1 MKREG
6 RGELEPVPALWGQPG
21 PSRGVGQGS
30 TPGCRQRP
38 AGLRTSRSLS
48 SLLSCCLQAGCGPR
62 APHLIAGGSPDGV
75 AGWGQSNT
83 ACFALG

>member
-30 TPGCRQRP
+30 WRQWGAGASLEHQGSGSSSSAGTRVHPGAAAHQDSP
-38 AGLRTSRSLS
+38 
-48 SLLSCCLQAGCGPR
+48 LQ
-62 APHLIAGGSPDGV
+62 PHGTFFMHYSIPHKP
-75 AGWGQSNT
+75 
-83 ACFALG
+83 